1 MRKLTIAFS
10 VALALLLILS
20 STALAAPPEKAEVII
35 GFDRPPGQSEE
46 GLVRGFG
53 GEIKYTYNIVPAIAA
68 SIPETAIQG
77 LLRNPRVTGIAPNII
92 FHAIGD
98 GEYPWGVL
106 QIGADD
112 VHNSGNEGNA
122 VKVAV
127 IDTGIDYRHPE
138 LKAVYAGGYDFVNG
152 DPNPMDDNGHGTH
165 VAGTI
170 AAALNG
176 EGVAG
181 VAPKVELYALKVL
194 DRNGSGNLF
203 NVIAALDW
211 ACGDNPDGIV
221 VQITNNSYG
230 SPVDDG
236 LGLLQSAFD
245 LSYHNDY
252 GEEWNLL
259 HVAAAGNS
267 GTGDITIDNVE
278 YPARYDSVI
287 AVAAID
293 QGNHRASFSST
304 GPAVELA
311 APGVDI
317 LSTYLHRSYAWGS
330 GTSMASPHVAGTAAL
345 VMAAYPNW
353 TNIEVREQLQ
363 DTADDLGDAGRDNLY
378 GCGLVDADE
387 AAASTN
393 IPPSVAITE
402 PVEGEIISGTYRVKV
417 SALDSDGTIDKVE
430 LSIDSTAYADITANL
445 DGAFYY
451 YDWDTTMG
459 ADGPHTLDAK
469 STDDLGA
476 TASSGQVVVTIDNL
490 VGPVQTMHV
499 KSLDMTLKKAGI
511 NTSALATVTIINT
524 DGMPVAGATVSGQW
538 SNATNNTDYGV
549 TDSNGQI
556 TLQSDNV
563 KRTPS
568 GTVFTFTVNN
578 VDLSGWNYDPAK
590 NLETSDS
597 VETP

>member
-1 MRKLTIAFS
+1 MRKSAVVCGIVLM
-10 VALALLLILS
+10 LLLVFS
-20 STALAAPPEKAEVII
+20 SAALAAPPEKVDVII

-53 GEIKYTYNIVPAIAA
+53 GELKYTYNIVPAIAA
-68 SIPETAIQG
+68 SIPEKAIQG
-77 LLRNPRVTGIAPNII
+77 LLRNPRVTGIAPNIV

-112 VHNSGNEGNA
+112 VHNSGNEGNTI
-122 VKVAV
+122 KVAV

-138 LKAVYAGGYDFVNG
+138 LKAVYAGGYDFVNS

-194 DRNGSGNLF
+194 DRDGSGNLF

-211 ACGDNPDGIV
+211 ACGNNPQNIV
-221 VQITNNSYG
+221 AQITNNSYG

-267 GTGDITIDNVE
+267 GTGDVTVDNVD
-278 YPARYDSVI
+278 YPARYESVI
-287 AVAAID
+287 AVAATD
-293 QGNHRASFSST
+293 QWNNRASFSST

-345 VMAAYPNW
+345 VMAAYPNL
-353 TNIEVREQLQ
+353 TNIEVRQRLQ
-363 DTADDLGDAGRDNLY
+363 NTADDLGAAGQDNLY
-378 GCGLVDADE
+378 GYGLVDAYE
-387 AAASTN
+387 AAGSTN
-393 IPPSVAITE
+393 NPPSTAIIE
-402 PVEGEIISGTYRVKV
+402 PADGTTISGTYRVKV
-417 SALDSDGTIDKVE
+417 SASDSDGSIAKVE
-430 LSIDSTAYADITANL
+430 LGIDSSGCDITANF
-445 DGAFYY
+445 DGTFYY
-451 YDWDTTMG
+451 YDWDTT
-459 ADGPHTLDAK
+459 AVTDGPHTLEAK

-476 TASSGQVVVTIDNL
+476 TANSAQVTVIVDN
-490 VGPVQTMHV
+490 VAGPVQTIYV
-499 KSLDMTLKKAGI
+499 ESLDMALKKAGV
-511 NTSALATVTIINT
+511 NTSALATVTIVDT
-524 DGMPVAGATVSGQW
+524 VGMPVVGATVSGQW
-538 SNATNNTDYGV
+538 SDATNDIDYGV
-549 TDSNGQI
+549 TDGFGQV
-556 TLQSDNV
+556 TLQSNNV
-563 KRTPS
+563 KRAPP
-568 GTVFTFTVNN
+568 GTVFTFTVTDI
-578 VDLSGWNYDPAK
+578 DLSDWNYDPAA
-590 NLETSDS
+590 NLETSKS
-597 VETP
+597 VEVP